1 MRTTHSLLGSL
12 LFVAACTP
20 ATIESGN
27 NSMSGGGNGGASSSP
42 TGSGGQIA
50 TGAGSVGAS
59 GSGGG
64 TSPAS
69 SASRGGNSG
78 GAVTG
83 GSSST
88 GTRATG
94 GSTGRGGSTSVGG
107 ALASGGTKAG
117 IGGTT
122 NSSTVG
128 SGAAGSGAGGP
139 GIGGST
145 TSGVGGATGSLTSDC
160 SKGYVELPD
169 GHGGLNV
176 EQVCYAPEMGFD
188 KAASLTA
195 FQNTLYPLLRTN
207 CSGCHN
213 TQNTSGSG
221 AQAPIHSD
229 VDVNLAHEY
238 ALTRM
243 NFKSPADSK
252 FVVRMAVD
260 RHNCFGKNCKDAAS
274 QMLTAVTAWANS
286 VAPNLPATPWLT
298 PKGTNVSESQVL
310 QWIAADKATVSSAD
324 APYLKYTSLHELQ
337 NAGVTADQLNWVR
350 AGISKALNSDARWAP
365 KIVNPVDVS
374 GGHGMVYRFDTRDY
388 WGYNKGVKKLLFGG
402 SDDDIA
408 FALDGKKDYLG
419 NQISASEE
427 SRTLGFTATV
437 SQDPAFATLVWGRI
451 VAGNVEGALGNATLN
466 PNIDGFHTDY
476 VEASQLVYTLTRPDV
491 YNSIMALPWYVNQ
504 LEDELGVDKSNGALS
519 YQYVVTYQAITVD
532 SRMYHRAKLKNG
544 GYFWKTYDIFTG
556 QLPSSSGTT
565 IESAYQAGTIRFP
578 FWANPIP
585 KFIPNPAGGGGTA
598 QSYSFIAT
606 LNQYQGS
613 SPPAACDAQP
623 NFSNISGFYN
633 CRYYSG
639 DGGLQ
644 ESAEEIIFSLPNG
657 LQAYTFGGAFNQRRV
672 DAFTNI
678 VRDPRLEL
686 SNTDD
691 QVVNNLDFGGVP
703 DHRLNVG
710 ASCISC
716 HTDGMNRGS
725 NNLRDWLDESPNPTP
740 TSQLSTAALK
750 NPGQL
755 PTGAHGVDGW
765 INDET
770 VKAQVRQYY
779 PPSSVIHAQME
790 ADRRPYLTAIGQVKN
805 GMIAGPDKNLYVE
818 PVVWTFEWAQKHYS
832 YPQERSN

>member
-1 MRTTHSLLGSL
+1 MKRISWFLGIMALALGCSPAQVEPRGGESGGSAGATTTLGS
-12 LFVAACTP
+12 
-20 ATIESGN
+20 
-27 NSMSGGGNGGASSSP
+27 GGFERGNGGTGGFASSVVGTGGNAIASGGASAPSP
-42 TGSGGQIA
+42 AGVGGSKSGSGG
-50 TGAGSVGAS
+50 SKVS

-64 TSPAS
+64 NPSGGGMVAGGSAGSKPGTGGVNSGTGGVAS
-69 SASRGGNSG
+69 SNG
-78 GAVTG
+78 GA
-83 GSSST
+83 S
-88 GTRATG
+88 GT
-94 GSTGRGGSTSVGG
+94 
-107 ALASGGTKAG
+107 
-117 IGGTT
+117 GGTT
-122 NSSTVG
+122 AVPST
-128 SGAAGSGAGGP
+128 
-139 GIGGST
+139 
-145 TSGVGGATGSLTSDC
+145 DC
-160 SKGYVELPD
+160 ALGYKELPD

-176 EQVCYAPEMGFD
+176 EQVCYTPDTGLD
-188 KAASLTA
+188 KTASLAA
-195 FQNTLYPLLRTN
+195 FQKTLYPLLRTN

-213 TQNTSGSG
+213 TENTSGSG

-252 FVVRMAVD
+252 FVVRMAID
-260 RHNCFGKNCKDAAS
+260 RHNCFGKSCKDAAA
-274 QMLTAVTAWANS
+274 QMLTAVTAWADA
-286 VAPNLPATPWLT
+286 VAPSLQPTPYLV
-298 PKGTNVSESQVL
+298 PQGTTVSDAQVL
-310 QWIAADKATVSSAD
+310 QWIASDKANTSSAD
-324 APYLKYTSLHELQ
+324 APYIKYTSLHELQ
-337 NAGVTADQLNWVR
+337 NAGSTADQLNWAR
-350 AGISKALNSDARWAP
+350 AGISKALNSVSRWAP
-365 KIVNPVDVS
+365 KIANPVDIS
-374 GGHGMVYRFDTRDY
+374 DGKGMVYRFDTRDY

-419 NQISASEE
+419 NQISSSEE
-427 SRTLGFTATV
+427 SRTLGFTSTIT
-437 SQDPAFATLVWGRI
+437 QDPSFATLVWGRV
-451 VAGNVEGALGNATLN
+451 VAGNIEGAIGNATLN
-466 PNIDGFHTDY
+466 PNIDGFKTDY

-491 YNSIMALPWYVNQ
+491 YNSIMALPWYVTQ

-532 SRMYHRAKLKNG
+532 SRLYYRAKLKNG
-544 GYFWKTYDIFTG
+544 GYLWKTYDVFTG
-556 QLPSSSGTT
+556 QLPSGSGST
-565 IESAYQAGTIRFP
+565 IEGAYQAGTIRFP

-585 KFIPNPAGGGGTA
+585 KFIPNPAGGGGTSN
-598 QSYSFIAT
+598 SYSFIAT
-606 LNQYQGS
+606 LNQYQGT

-633 CRYYSG
+633 CRYYTG

-657 LQAYTFGGAFNQRRV
+657 LQAYMFGGGFNQRRV

-678 VRDPRLEL
+678 VRDPRLAL
-686 SNTDD
+686 SNSDA
-691 QVVNNLDFGGVP
+691 QVVDNLDFGGVP

-725 NNLRDWLDESPNPTP
+725 NNLRDWLDENPNPTP
-740 TSQLSTAALK
+740 TSQLSLAALK

-765 INDET
+765 INDDT

-779 PPSSVIHAQME
+779 PPSSVIHAQLE
-790 ADRRPYLTAIGQVKN
+790 ADRRPYLTAISQIKN
-805 GMIAGPDKNLYVE
+805 GMVAGPDKSLHVE
-818 PVVWTFEWAQKHYS
+818 PVVWTFEWAQKHYK

>member
-1 MRTTHSLLGSL
+1 MRKTVWIVATLSLGT
-12 LFVAACTP
+12 ACQP
-20 ATIESGN
+20 ATIEPANTETG
-27 NSMSGGGNGGASSSP
+27 
-42 TGSGGQIA
+42 GSGGTSSGGSGGSKPLNEGSGGSSGGSDGTQSTA
-50 TGAGSVGAS
+50 ASSGGSTGAGS
-59 GSGGG
+59 
-64 TSPAS
+64 
-69 SASRGGNSG
+69 
-78 GAVTG
+78 
-83 GSSST
+83 
-88 GTRATG
+88 G
-94 GSTGRGGSTSVGG
+94 GSTT
-107 ALASGGTKAG
+107 
-117 IGGTT
+117 
-122 NSSTVG
+122 
-128 SGAAGSGAGGP
+128 
-139 GIGGST
+139 GIGGSKPGA
-145 TSGVGGATGSLTSDC
+145 SGTRAGTGGATSTVAGGSGLGGATAIGTGGTTSLGAGGSTPTASTGCDL
-160 SKGYVELPD
+160 GYVELPD

-176 EQVCYAPEMGFD
+176 EQVCYTAEMGFD
-188 KAASLTA
+188 KGASLTA
-195 FQNTLYPLLRTN
+195 FQKTLYPLLRTN

-213 TQNTSGSG
+213 TENTSGSG

-229 VDVNLAHEY
+229 VDPSLAHEY

-252 FVVRMAVD
+252 FVVRMGID
-260 RHNCFGKNCKDAAS
+260 RHNCFGKSCKDANA
-274 QMLTAVTAWANS
+274 QMLAAVQAWADAVTPS
-286 VAPNLPATPWLT
+286 LPATPYLT
-298 PKGTNVSESQVL
+298 AKGTQVSETQVL
-310 QWIAADKATVSSAD
+310 KWISDDRAKVASAD
-324 APYLKYTSLHELQ
+324 ASFIKYTSLHELQ
-337 NAGVTADQLNWVR
+337 NAGVTAEQLNWTR

-374 GGHGMVYRFDTRDY
+374 GGAGMVYRFDTRDY

-408 FALDGKKDYLG
+408 FALDGKKDYQG

-427 SRTLGFTATV
+427 SRTLGFTSTIT
-437 SQDPAFATLVWGRI
+437 QDPAFATLVWGRI
-451 VAGNVEGALGNATLN
+451 IAGNVEGALGNGTLN

-476 VEASQLVYTLTRPDV
+476 IEASQLVYTLTRPDV

-532 SRMYHRAKLKNG
+532 SRLYYRAKLKNG
-544 GYFWKTYDIFTG
+544 GYFWKTYDVFTG
-556 QLPSSSGTT
+556 QLPSSAGTT
-565 IESAYQAGTIRFP
+565 IEQAYQTGSIRFP
-578 FWANPIP
+578 YWANPIP

-598 QSYSFIAT
+598 NSYSFIAS

-678 VRDPRLEL
+678 VRDPRLAL
-686 SNTDD
+686 GNTDT
-691 QVVNNLDFGGVP
+691 QVVDNIDFGGVP
-703 DHRLNVG
+703 DHRLNTG

-725 NNLRDWLDESPNPTP
+725 NNLRDWLDENPNPTP
-740 TSQLSTAALK
+740 TSQLSLAALK

-755 PTGAHGVDGW
+755 PTGPHGVDGW

-770 VKAQVRQYY
+770 MKTKVRQYY

-790 ADRRPYLTAIGQVKN
+790 ADRRPFLGAIGQIKN
-805 GMIAGPDKNLYVE
+805 GMVAGPDKNLYVE
-818 PVVWTFEWAQKHYS
+818 PVVWTFEWAQKHYK